1 MHMCMLQTT
10 RLDLLSRSRSMG
22 SPGSVRVRARAACTV
37 LLHSTVCKLSKL
49 ASAGKC
55 LGTCFH
61 VSIPPYPETG
71 KLESGSMSQKGTPLK
86 SPSKSLHR
94 LRMQREKK
102 KYCGEE
108 VGKVHVG

>member
-1 MHMCMLQTT
+1 MCAC
-10 RLDLLSRSRSMG
+10 
-22 SPGSVRVRARAACTV
+22 VRVLHALYCCTV
-37 LLHSTVCKLSKL
+37 QFANSANLL
-49 ASAGKC
+49 ARESAWARVFTF
-55 LGTCFH
+55 LY
-61 VSIPPYPETG
+61 PPYPETG

>member
-1 MHMCMLQTT
+1 MHAVQFANSAN
-10 RLDLLSRSRSMG
+10 LLARESAWA
-22 SPGSVRVRARAACTV
+22 RVFTF
-37 LLHSTVCKLSKL
+37 L
-49 ASAGKC
+49 
-55 LGTCFH
+55 
-61 VSIPPYPETG
+61 YPETG

-94 LRMQREKK
+94 LRIQREKK